1 MAIKGLTEVIDS
13 SDMAPGGW
21 IRMGR
26 KNDRGHPVASSH
38 FIFDPVDPS
47 VGEAFVDTYG
57 KEPTS
62 IRVMFA
68 SDDPDEVFPHA
79 YKAWRGGRLWCEG
92 DNETATQAVDLD
104 KKQYKS
110 VACNDQCPFRVMP
123 GVQDK
128 TRICKPEG
136 VLHFRIPDIS
146 SMRVYRLRTHRV
158 GIGRVLG
165 FLRFLGAMTT
175 RIFGEARY
183 ANIVITMSLESIVAA
198 GMKVKTIGF
207 DLGMSMNQL
216 RDNVATLQTLDA
228 PAAITMGRVFED
240 EDGDGELGLIEESV
254 GSAPEEID
262 EGEDV
267 EPPQGNQLI
276 TPDERQLLLTTL
288 AYDLFNEDRSRFI
301 TMLREAQTEQEV
313 ATAKWIVMSTY
324 LARKLL
330 YNEFID
336 REALV
341 MIEGRLY
348 EDMGQDYELFY
359 EHLLSIDS
367 RESAD
372 AWLVSITKEVPPTE
386 EAEPEVST
394 EKEIPVG

>member
-1 MAIKGLTEVIDS
+1 M
-13 SDMAPGGW
+13 
-21 IRMGR
+21 
-26 KNDRGHPVASSH
+26 
-38 FIFDPVDPS
+38 
-47 VGEAFVDTYG
+47 
-57 KEPTS
+57 
-62 IRVMFA
+62 
-68 SDDPDEVFPHA
+68 
-79 YKAWRGGRLWCEG
+79 
-92 DNETATQAVDLD
+92 
-104 KKQYKS
+104 
-110 VACNDQCPFRVMP
+110 
-123 GVQDK
+123 
-128 TRICKPEG
+128 
-136 VLHFRIPDIS
+136 
-146 SMRVYRLRTHRV
+146 
-158 GIGRVLG
+158 
-165 FLRFLGAMTT
+165 
-175 RIFGEARY
+175 
-183 ANIVITMSLESIVAA
+183 
-198 GMKVKTIGF
+198 
-207 DLGMSMNQL
+207 
-216 RDNVATLQTLDA
+216 
-228 PAAITMGRVFED
+228 
-240 EDGDGELGLIEESV
+240 
-254 GSAPEEID
+254 
-262 EGEDV
+262 

-348 EDMGQDYELFY
+348 EDMEQDYELFY